1 MRTPARPLTPAVVLG
16 LLVAVGLSTPG
27 LASSSSFSA
36 PSVELDRYEFAPD
49 ALVILTIAGFQARAV
64 TVTVCGNDGRRGSAD
79 CNMTAGEGVGLDGNG
94 GSQLVQM
101 PIAAPPVACPCIIR
115 VSSQNNDEI
124 AVAAITLIGH
134 PVDLVVGGSTPTQT
148 LVASIVAERASTGT
162 LGWLRSSLGAATTY
176 DVTVTVRNSS
186 TVAVGKIAIDATVG
200 RGDGDIQRTLVIEPP
215 AEIGPGETWE
225 QVVQAELPAPVYGNA
240 EWRVDVSSEGPTV
253 TATDATS
260 HMPGL
265 LILFA
270 AVFVLDV
277 LVLAVR
283 LFRHRHRGMRPKLES
298 ADEFVSGAEI
308 ERIDDQQP
316 VLVG

>member
-1 MRTPARPLTPAVVLG
+1 MRRRARRLTRAMVLG
-16 LLVAVGLSTPG
+16 ALATVGLPTPG

-36 PSVELDRYEFAPD
+36 PSVELDRYEFKPD
-49 ALVILTIAGFQARAV
+49 DVVILTIAGFQARAV

-79 CNMTAGEGVGLDGNG
+79 CNMTASEGVGLDGNG

-115 VSSQNNDEI
+115 ASSQNNDEI

-148 LVASIVAERASTGT
+148 LVASIVAERASTGV

-176 DVTVTVRNSS
+176 DVAVTVRNSS

-225 QVVQAELPAPVYGNA
+225 QVVQADLPAPVYGNA
-240 EWRVDVSSEGPTV
+240 EWRVDVSSEGRTV
-253 TATDATS
+253 TAADATS

-265 LILFA
+265 LILL
-270 AVFVLDV
+270 VVVLVLDL

-283 LFRHRHRGMRPKLES
+283 FVTRRRRMRPDHEY
-298 ADEFVSGAEI
+298 APGAEV
-308 ERIDDQQP
+308 ELVKDHPP

>member
-1 MRTPARPLTPAVVLG
+1 MRIPARRLTPPVVFG

-27 LASSSSFSA
+27 LASSSFSA
-36 PSVELDRYEFAPD
+36 PSVELDRYEFKPD
-49 ALVILTIAGFQARAV
+49 GVVILTIAGFQATAV

-79 CNMTAGEGVGLDGNG
+79 CNMTASEGVGLDGNG

-115 VSSQNNDEI
+115 VSSRNNDEI

-134 PVDLVVGGSTPTQT
+134 PVDSVVGGSTPTQT
-148 LVASIVAERASTGT
+148 LVASIVAERASTGA

-186 TVAVGKIAIDATVG
+186 TVVVGKIAIGATVG

-225 QVVQAELPAPVYGNA
+225 QVVQADLPAPVYGNA
-240 EWRVDVSSEGPTV
+240 EWRVDVSSEGRTV
-253 TATDATS
+253 TAADATS

-265 LILFA
+265 LILL
-270 AVFVLDV
+270 VVVLVLDL

-283 LFRHRHRGMRPKLES
+283 FVTRRRRMRPDHEY
-298 ADEFVSGAEI
+298 APGAEV
-308 ERIDDQQP
+308 ELVKDHPP